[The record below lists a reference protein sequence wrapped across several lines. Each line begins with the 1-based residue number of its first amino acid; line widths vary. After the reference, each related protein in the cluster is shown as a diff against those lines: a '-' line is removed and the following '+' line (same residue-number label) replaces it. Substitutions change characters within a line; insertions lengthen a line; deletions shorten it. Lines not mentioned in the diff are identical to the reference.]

1 MPFLDSGYVHVR
13 SLRGLFLRVASWEV
27 VSPFFGETGVSFVSS
42 TASNTERRG
51 RVVMMDNSFQR
62 SARRRC
68 FIFYCLG
75 YFYYVAFIPP
85 SLKVLF

>member
-27 VSPFFGETGVSFVSS
+27 VSPSFVSGVSFVSS

-68 FIFYCLG
+68 FIF
-75 YFYYVAFIPP
+75 
-85 SLKVLF
+85 